1 VAFPVPMRGP
11 ATDARRKSAGSMVPY
26 LRLISG

>member
-1 VAFPVPMRGP
+1 VTFPVLMRGP
-11 ATDARRKSAGSMVPY
+11 TTDARRKSAGSMVPY